1 MLSVKEHSVYEM
13 LDKYRPYLTDL
24 QYKNIKSV
32 IANQLL
38 EGIYPTQNNI
48 EVMVSL
54 VTNKKTSQEILQEI
68 LEPYKTGKE
77 LRAS

>member
-1 MLSVKEHSVYEM
+1 MFSVKEHSVYEM
-13 LDKYRPYLTDL
+13 LDKYRSSLTDS

-38 EGIYPTQNNI
+38 EGIYPTQKNFEI
-48 EVMVSL
+48 MVSL

-68 LEPYKTGKE
+68 LESYKTSRE

>member
-1 MLSVKEHSVYEM
+1 MLSPKEHRAYEM

-38 EGIYPTQNNI
+38 EGIYPTQKNL
-48 EVMVSL
+48 EVMVGL
-54 VTNKKTSQEILQEI
+54 VTNKKTSQEILREV
-68 LEPYKTGKE
+68 LESYKTGRE